1 MNELYNMGISKENLE
16 NILNIYSNLK
26 NITDIEVIRKKNIL
40 KQIGCSDFQIINII
54 GCNVMFL
61 NRTDESIIKLLYY
74 LYSKGFTTLSIL
86 LDSNPYILN
95 LEIFEIEKYLEIR
108 LQNNE
113 LLEDIIDAMESNPAL
128 FNEI

>member
-1 MNELYNMGISKENLE
+1 MGISKENLE